1 MWPCASPLWL
11 CIFPLCLLT
20 PPVLR
25 FSCRI
30 TLRFDVLGQSLMYLN
45 PLVQLVSDLSKF
57 PRVSL
62 SLPSRALKSSSLLK
76 SQRRFSAAEQVC
88 ICLVYEDPPLA
99 FPLLCLPR
107 LAYHFF
113 DRSHFPVHTWS
124 DPYRIDH
131 LLASL
136 HLLYLYLPVSAS
148 LLTARSSS

>member
-1 MWPCASPLWL
+1 
-11 CIFPLCLLT
+11 
-20 PPVLR
+20 
-25 FSCRI
+25 
-30 TLRFDVLGQSLMYLN
+30 MYLKC
-45 PLVQLVSDLSKF
+45 LARAVSDYRSF

-76 SQRRFSAAEQVC
+76 SQHRFSATEQVRV
-88 ICLVYEDPPLA
+88 CLVYKDLPLA

-113 DRSHFPVHTWS
+113 NRSHFPVHAWS
-124 DPYRIDH
+124 DLYRIDH